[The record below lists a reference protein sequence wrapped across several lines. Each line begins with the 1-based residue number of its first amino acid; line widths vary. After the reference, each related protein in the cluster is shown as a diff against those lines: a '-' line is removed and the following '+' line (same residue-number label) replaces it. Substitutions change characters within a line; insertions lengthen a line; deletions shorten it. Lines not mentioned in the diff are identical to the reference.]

1 MGKPGRGARNAGNMM
16 KASSTR
22 AGTTY
27 QPSDVAEE
35 DVPKV
40 PWNKTR
46 SIFAAALMI
55 DPPKMEKSTAQ
66 LSTNTNAAQAVAD
79 AAAEEA
85 AAGVT
90 HELHAT
96 AKEAAVSAAAPE
108 RAAAEQAT
116 MDAIKQAAINA
127 AVRKAVACADPER
140 ELAVLTVVDAIE
152 QAAINADTEAAAT
165 VNNLRGEINRLQL
178 LLATER
184 AAAADARAAANE
196 AAATINRLEEES
208 KRILLQFEAERAA
221 TAVRVYV
228 PGYNNPMTQTE
239 YQQALE
245 RQIQHLQDQL
255 HWHAQAIPVQWPGW
269 ADGTGMAETANVGEA
284 VMASSP
290 VPALTYEHSWK
301 EHIPSQ
307 LGAPIVKSNT
317 ATYAQTLMMN
327 SEPSLSRTV
336 KRSTSTK
343 DNDSDHSANAAST
356 SATAGPEPARNFS
369 VQQHKPAEN
378 LAAAALQA
386 AADAAATA
394 AEDPRILRAVLLAAA
409 ATAKALAQTG
419 AKDTGTV
426 QPRRRGG
433 RPPPTKRANP
443 RPRPRRTRTPAAT
456 PAPSTTGSRTARQSR
471 QPPNASS
478 LPREGQ
484 ARPQPG
490 ARPPTGTSHRSTM
503 PATSKIPLKVE
514 PTVMRLM
521 PGTRD

>member
-1 MGKPGRGARNAGNMM
+1 MM
-16 KASSTR
+16 TDSSTR
-22 AGTTY
+22 AGTIY
-27 QPSDVAEE
+27 QPSDVAKE

-40 PWNKTR
+40 PVNVR
-46 SIFAAALMI
+46 SIFAATRMI
-55 DPPKMEKSTAQ
+55 DSLKMEKTTAQ
-66 LSTNTNAAQAVAD
+66 LSTNTNAAQAAAD

-85 AAGVT
+85 AAGVS
-90 HELHAT
+90 HDLHAA
-96 AKEAAVSAAAPE
+96 AKKAAASAAAPE

-127 AVRKAVACADPER
+127 AVRKAVVCADPER
-140 ELAVLTVVDAIE
+140 DVAVQAVIDAIE
-152 QAAINADTEAAAT
+152 RAAINADTEAAAT

-178 LLATER
+178 LLATEQ

-196 AAATINRLEEES
+196 AAATINRLEEEN
-208 KRILLQFEAERAA
+208 KRILLQFAAEQAA
-221 TAVRVYV
+221 TAVKVYV
-228 PGYNNPMTQTE
+228 PGYNNPMTPTE

-245 RQIQHLQDQL
+245 RQIQYLQDQL

-269 ADGTGMAETANVGEA
+269 ADGTRMAETANVGEA

-290 VPALTYEHSWK
+290 VPALTYEPSWK

-327 SEPSLSRTV
+327 SEPSSSRTV

-343 DNDSDHSANAAST
+343 DNHSDHSANAAST
-356 SATAGPEPARNFS
+356 SATAGPEPARNLS
-369 VQQHKPAEN
+369 VQQHEPAEN

-409 ATAKALAQTG
+409 ATANLKALAQTG

-433 RPPPTKRANP
+433 RPPPTNRANP

-456 PAPSTTGSRTARQSR
+456 PAPAATGTRTARQSH
-471 QPPNASS
+471 QPPNANS
-478 LPREGQ
+478 LPREGR

-503 PATSKIPLKVE
+503 PATSKISPKVE